1 MTDFEKQVLEDL
13 AELKTNMRWI
23 TGGDNRPGQLQE
35 LAEQV
40 EEHEAFLQRA
50 RGLSAALAC
59 LLTLIHLGFDY
70 LRIHMK

>member
-1 MTDFEKQVLEDL
+1 MTDFERQVLEDL

-23 TGGDNRPGQLQE
+23 TGVDGHSGQLQE

-40 EEHEAFLQRA
+40 EQHEAFLQRA

-59 LLTLIHLGFDY
+59 LLTLVHLGFDY
-70 LRIHMK
+70 MRIQFR